1 MFNLFKLKSRLI
13 NIVKKTKFTA
23 HFVEVG
29 QMGTA
34 KGGMES
40 IIHHTRQVIEGCN
53 AADDFVVAKLDL
65 KNAFN
70 SISRKLILQEV
81 ALHFPDIYVWVKTC
95 LAEGAYLSWAFK
107 GTRVM
112 ISGVP
117 QGDPLGPPLF
127 CIGFQAVA
135 RKIDAALT
143 LHKWYLDDGIMAG
156 PKEEV
161 KKAIECIKVM
171 KVDHGVDMNWRKGV
185 IIAKSNDVL
194 AEFGEFEN
202 KSTDFNL
209 EVLGAPIG
217 DEEFCYAFVREVVDN
232 VKTEIHDKLVQMA
245 DPQVSTL
252 MLRKCASFCKLVHLA
267 RCTPPTFI
275 KIQLARFDEQVLDC
289 FAQCLSINIDE
300 PTKLQVELSA
310 SCGGLGLRSVEK
322 HAEAAYIASY
332 AEFGPESSNK
342 YVDEAIEC
350 YNSKMKGSRITLD
363 DVRSKNKKQANLSLS
378 IELLQEKELDDKLN
392 DIGKARLESLKAKH
406 ASLWLDM
413 KPMRWPINQIL
424 APSEYQTLIK
434 HHLGVPL
441 AEPGE
446 CCRYCNATL
455 DVMGHHHITCM
466 KGGMAMSVHNRMRDC
481 LLKIAGMARI
491 GAKKEMGA
499 HGSNNSRPADVLLS
513 PFGSDSNLRFKAV
526 DLTIISPLCYENMQ
540 EDRPWGGQQGAVQKA
555 EMKKM
560 ADNKAQCASLGWECI
575 PFAMDHYGCFGES
588 ACKIVAQIGRHM
600 AIEGDDTRPYETLIP
615 YIYASLQ
622 ITALREAAKAIL
634 AHRQQNQQ
642 PLLRRE
648 YNAMRKQTISFGS
661 KAGNRAK
668 KKATT
673 LSQQAADSGENA
685 DQTLSNSDSFLPAA
699 LKSTSTANV
708 IETAD
713 KTRSNSVDVT
723 IVNGKRAYMHS
734 HQVAKRMAR
743 ALGFRME
750 DYGGAQNQ
758 CLWLCLYHFTQHLF
772 QSAQEVRDDVL
783 DYAIKEFVQFVGDD
797 ASICQM
803 EQPRYQA
810 VLKEIHS
817 SGNFSTADMLKV
829 IVYWA
834 QRRHEAI
841 IKFHEVVGQGPMI
854 VKEYATLKGAVPA
867 PEYNFKDEG
876 GQFIWNLCNI
886 NQSHWVVFASEQSL
900 NINGAQVVD
909 SQGLIAVD
917 GAAESGSAP
926 GNNS

>member
-1 MFNLFKLKSRLI
+1 
-13 NIVKKTKFTA
+13 
-23 HFVEVG
+23 
-29 QMGTA
+29 
-34 KGGMES
+34 
-40 IIHHTRQVIEGCN
+40 
-53 AADDFVVAKLDL
+53 
-65 KNAFN
+65 
-70 SISRKLILQEV
+70 
-81 ALHFPDIYVWVKTC
+81 
-95 LAEGAYLSWAFK
+95 
-107 GTRVM
+107 
-112 ISGVP
+112 
-117 QGDPLGPPLF
+117 
-127 CIGFQAVA
+127 
-135 RKIDAALT
+135 
-143 LHKWYLDDGIMAG
+143 
-156 PKEEV
+156 
-161 KKAIECIKVM
+161 
-171 KVDHGVDMNWRKGV
+171 
-185 IIAKSNDVL
+185 
-194 AEFGEFEN
+194 
-202 KSTDFNL
+202 
-209 EVLGAPIG
+209 
-217 DEEFCYAFVREVVDN
+217 
-232 VKTEIHDKLVQMA
+232 
-245 DPQVSTL
+245 
-252 MLRKCASFCKLVHLA
+252 
-267 RCTPPTFI
+267 
-275 KIQLARFDEQVLDC
+275 
-289 FAQCLSINIDE
+289 
-300 PTKLQVELSA
+300 
-310 SCGGLGLRSVEK
+310 
-322 HAEAAYIASY
+322 
-332 AEFGPESSNK
+332 
-342 YVDEAIEC
+342 
-350 YNSKMKGSRITLD
+350 
-363 DVRSKNKKQANLSLS
+363 
-378 IELLQEKELDDKLN
+378 
-392 DIGKARLESLKAKH
+392 
-406 ASLWLDM
+406 
-413 KPMRWPINQIL
+413 
-424 APSEYQTLIK
+424 
-434 HHLGVPL
+434 
-441 AEPGE
+441 
-446 CCRYCNATL
+446 
-455 DVMGHHHITCM
+455 
-466 KGGMAMSVHNRMRDC
+466 
-481 LLKIAGMARI
+481 MARI

-499 HGSNNSRPADVLLS
+499 HGSNNSRPANVLLS

-588 ACKIVAQIGRHM
+588 ACKTVAQIGRHM
-600 AIEGDDTRPYETLIP
+600 AIGGDDTRPYETLIP

-648 YNAMRKQTISFGS
+648 YNAMRKQTISFGN

-699 LKSTSTANV
+699 LKPTSTANV

-783 DYAIKEFVQFVGDD
+783 DYAIKEFVQFVGED

-810 VLKEIHS
+810 VLEEIHS

-854 VKEYATLKGAVPA
+854 VKGYATLKGAVPA
-867 PEYNFKDEG
+867 PDYNFKDEG

-917 GAAESGSAP
+917 GAAESGPTP